1 MFALSIHENLIEQNY
16 EIREYPASKWVCTE
30 EVKNVDE
37 DPYENWRSRF
47 DNDGRRAM
55 MQISAEE
62 KRKGEKKGMFMKL
75 FKYILGVNI
84 EATEIEMTTP
94 VTTKRTKMALNREKQ
109 QMCFWT
115 GSEWEEK
122 ELPKPIKDD
131 IYFETREP
139 MQVFVK

>member
-1 MFALSIHENLIEQNY
+1 MTKLLIEQDY

-30 EVKNVDE
+30 DIQNADE

-55 MQISAEE
+55 MEISAEE
-62 KRKGEKKGMFMKL
+62 KRNGDERGQTKMFMKL

-84 EATEIEMTTP
+84 EAAEIEMTTP
-94 VTTKRTKMALNREKQ
+94 VTTKRKKLALNRENH

-115 GSEWEEK
+115 GSEWAEK

>member
-1 MFALSIHENLIEQNY
+1 
-16 EIREYPASKWVCTE
+16 
-30 EVKNVDE
+30 
-37 DPYENWRSRF
+37 
-47 DNDGRRAM
+47 

-94 VTTKRTKMALNREKQ
+94 VTTKRTKMALNREKH

-115 GSEWEEK
+115 GSEWEKK

-131 IYFETREP
+131 IHFETREP